1 MVTAALDP
9 IALGVACLV
18 AGAIIALVRG
28 VSLALDHD
36 HRVSRSRLDG
46 IAQAG
51 PMDPTPRQRSRRRQ
65 RAGSSSAGLRR
76 WLRQAGLKWEVADLV
91 GVTVASALL
100 PAVALAV
107 LVGPG
112 FLALTGGLAGAL
124 LPFLVVHRRAHSRSA
139 ALNAQIVETLEIVAS
154 SLRSGFGF
162 VQSVELA
169 AREQRDPIAT
179 ELTQCIREINLG
191 ASTDEALT
199 RLVERAGD
207 PDLELA
213 VDAVVIQRRV
223 GGDLSEVLGN
233 IAHMIRERIRIR
245 GEINTLTAQARM
257 SSWIIGLLPAALAGA
272 MALLQPEHMR
282 LLIEHPVGRLMV
294 GVAILMEAVGFILIR
309 RIANIEY

>member
-1 MVTAALDP
+1 
-9 IALGVACLV
+9 
-18 AGAIIALVRG
+18 
-28 VSLALDHD
+28 
-36 HRVSRSRLDG
+36 
-46 IAQAG
+46 
-51 PMDPTPRQRSRRRQ
+51 
-65 RAGSSSAGLRR
+65 
-76 WLRQAGLKWEVADLV
+76 
-91 GVTVASALL
+91 
-100 PAVALAV
+100 
-107 LVGPG
+107 
-112 FLALTGGLAGAL
+112 
-124 LPFLVVHRRAHSRSA
+124 
-139 ALNAQIVETLEIVAS
+139 VETLEIVAS

-169 AREQRDPIAT
+169 AREQRDPIAS
-179 ELTQCIREINLG
+179 ELAQCIREINLG
-191 ASTDEALT
+191 AGTDEALT

-294 GVAILMEAVGFILIR
+294 GVAILMEVVGFLLIR
-309 RIANIEY
+309 RIASIEY